1 MDFIKKQWR
10 AVAFGVACAAGLGLG
25 IWQWMAASDVVAEM
39 QTANSVGSRLKSQS
53 AAKLYNHN
61 SIDAKRK
68 EVADSESRLS
78 DSLKDAQQRQSFMS
92 DFRTG
97 QRVERAPLVEG
108 VLPKSDRT
116 QPKIEF
122 RRRYK
127 EEFALLFARLKGDRP
142 LNDAELNA
150 EVDRAI
156 EEERARLAQLE
167 DAWTLKLDTSLG
179 IDGGGETWD
188 RARTVWNDPEARA
201 QYRRARNLLMYID
214 TNAISPHPLTDKTEP
229 PHDIEIWQAQMSLWI
244 LQDVVEALARVND
257 ERVRQLNE
265 AGTPERAWVAYMP
278 IKRLAYLGIDRH
290 LGFAGFSNTPPR
302 DGYFYPSFTG
312 RENTDKY
319 FVVPVHLTLV
329 LEADQIPVVLDSLV
343 RISFFTPVRI
353 KYTQVRTDWRQ
364 KPYVYGSARLVEVD
378 IDLEGYYLH
387 SVFGK
392 WMPPEV
398 SAQLTNPIG
407 KDLLPD
413 APGDGGPGMIRGG
426 GGRLGG

>member
-1 MDFIKKQWR
+1 MDFVKKQWR
-10 AVAFGVACAAGLGLG
+10 ALAFGLACAAGLGLG
-25 IWQWMAASDVVAEM
+25 IWQWMAASDVVAAM
-39 QTANSVGSRLKSQS
+39 QTANSVGTRLKSQ
-53 AAKLYNHN
+53 ATAKMYNHN
-61 SIDAKRK
+61 WIDTKRK
-68 EVADSESRLS
+68 EVAESENRFS
-78 DSLKDAQQRQSFMS
+78 DSLRDAQQRQSFMT

-108 VLPKSDRT
+108 VLPKADRT

-127 EEFALLFARLKGDRP
+127 EEFALLFTRLKGDRP
-142 LNDAELNA
+142 LSDNEVTA
-150 EVDRAI
+150 EVERAGL
-156 EEERARLAQLE
+156 EEQARLAQME
-167 DAWTLKLDTSLG
+167 DPWTLKLDTAG
-179 IDGGGETWD
+179 NVVGEGQTWD
-188 RARTVWNDPEARA
+188 RARTVWADPEARA

-214 TNAISPHPLTDKTEP
+214 AGALAPHPLTDKTEP
-229 PHDIEIWQAQMSLWI
+229 PHDVEIWQAQMSLWI

-257 ERVRQLNE
+257 ERVRRLTD
-265 AGTPERAWVAYMP
+265 AGTPEQAWVAYMP
-278 IKRLAYLGIDRH
+278 IKRLVYLGIDRH
-290 LGFAGFSNTPPR
+290 LGFAGFSNSPPR

-329 LEADQIPVVLDSLV
+329 VEAEQIPVVLDSLV

-353 KYTQVRTDWRQ
+353 KYTHVRADWRQ
-364 KPYVYGSARLVEVD
+364 KPYVYGSARLVEVN

-398 SAQLTNPIG
+398 KEQLTNPIG

-413 APGDGGPGMIRGG
+413 AQGGGSPGMIRGG